1 MQISGTNTI
10 RSELKF
16 GIPRP
21 LSETLKPMKID
32 FNMQDERT
40 RFKEEKEIGQLN
52 IKNKTLVW

>member
-21 LSETLKPMKID
+21 LSEILRPMKID

-40 RFKEEKEIGQLN
+40 RFKEENEISQLN